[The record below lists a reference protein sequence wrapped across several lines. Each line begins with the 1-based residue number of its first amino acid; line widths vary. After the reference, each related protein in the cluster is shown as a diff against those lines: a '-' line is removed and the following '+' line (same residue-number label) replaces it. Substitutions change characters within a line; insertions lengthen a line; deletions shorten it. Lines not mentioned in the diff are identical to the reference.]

1 MKARFFSIL
10 IILTIGFSCGKKV
23 IQKNDLTQVNLNGK
37 VKKVKSQ
44 LYELV
49 QVNDTFKIG
58 QKVNSRSLDRNE
70 LLEYNQNGNLVTS
83 KEFLSNGNV
92 INYSDYKYDQD
103 NKLIKLEETDNYGKG
118 SKITYEYFYNENDS
132 LSKVIIKSDKYERI
146 MKFDRTKKRTI
157 KRTDFLEDTIAA
169 IYVSKFDKNQ
179 NPIKQIEYQDTETPY
194 RITERTYENNR
205 LVKERIKEFRKW
217 GTTEDEVIF
226 EHFKNSYPSEL
237 ENSSTN
243 TIVQKIYKNNV
254 EIEERWIPPKS
265 EYSITTVQK
274 FNLNGDLIAHMR
286 IEQNDT
292 IDIWQNEYK
301 FDSNGNWIKKFS
313 FKNDKPLT
321 VLVREIEYY

>member
-1 MKARFFSIL
+1 MRARFFSIL
-10 IILTIGFSCGKKV
+10 IILTLAISCGKKV
-23 IQKNDLTQVNLNGK
+23 VPKNDLTQANFNGK

-49 QVNDTFKIG
+49 QVNDTFRIS
-58 QKVNSRSLDRNE
+58 QKVNSRSEDKNE

-83 KEFLSNGNV
+83 KEFLSNGSV

-132 LSKVIIKSDKYERI
+132 LSKVIFRSDKYERT

-157 KRTDFLEDTIAA
+157 KRTDFIEDTIAA
-169 IYVSKFDKNQ
+169 IYVSKLDRNQ

-194 RITERTYENNR
+194 KITERTYENER
-205 LVKERIKEFRKW
+205 LVNEKTKQFRKW
-217 GTTEDEVIF
+217 GTIEDEVIF
-226 EHFKNSYPSEL
+226 EYFKNGYPSEL

-243 TIVQKIYKNNV
+243 TIIQKIYKNNI

-265 EYSITTVQK
+265 EHSIATIRK
-274 FNLNGDLIAHMR
+274 FNLNGDLIEHMR
-286 IEQNDT
+286 IDQNDT
-292 IDIWQNEYK
+292 LDIWQNKYK

-313 FKNDKPLT
+313 FKNEKPLT
-321 VLVREIEYY
+321 VIVREIEYY